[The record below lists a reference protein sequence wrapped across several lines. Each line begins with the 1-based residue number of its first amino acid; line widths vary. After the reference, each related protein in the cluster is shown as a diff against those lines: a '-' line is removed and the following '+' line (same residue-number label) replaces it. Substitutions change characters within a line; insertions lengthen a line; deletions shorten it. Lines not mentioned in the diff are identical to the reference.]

1 MIRCSRAMSCAE
13 ASRLPSGGLRSA
25 HRCPPASLTAYVR
38 LERPPEMR
46 SKVSGGSAPATR
58 SANHASRL
66 GRSIASSPMAADPM
80 RGEGER
86 TGLLIDFGG
95 VLTTSVWDS
104 FADFCREKKLEEDA
118 VKRLFRED
126 PEALAELRGLEMGQV
141 SEDEFELRFAKR
153 LGLGEASDLI
163 DSMFRGMRPDEL
175 MVAATRDARSSGI
188 RTGLVSNS
196 WSTSH
201 YDRDLLAE
209 LFDAVVISA
218 EVGMHKPQ
226 PEIYLLAADRLGLAP
241 ARCVF
246 VDDLRENCAGA
257 EAVGM
262 TAILHRDPAETIAR
276 MEELLGFE
284 VASQAG

>member
-1 MIRCSRAMSCAE
+1 
-13 ASRLPSGGLRSA
+13 
-25 HRCPPASLTAYVR
+25 
-38 LERPPEMR
+38 
-46 SKVSGGSAPATR
+46 
-58 SANHASRL
+58 
-66 GRSIASSPMAADPM
+66 M
-80 RGEGER
+80 RGEAAN

-126 PEALAELRGLEMGQV
+126 PEALAELRGLETGQL

-276 MEELLGFE
+276 MEELLGFQ